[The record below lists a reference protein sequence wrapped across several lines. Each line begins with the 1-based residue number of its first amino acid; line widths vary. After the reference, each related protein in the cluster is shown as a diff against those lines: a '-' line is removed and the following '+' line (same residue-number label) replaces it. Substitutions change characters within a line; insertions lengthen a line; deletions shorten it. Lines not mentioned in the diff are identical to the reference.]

1 MKTIIDDI
9 VKLVA
14 NGWRPYRG
22 HVENRVYAEV
32 SCPHA
37 PLSDDAKAAGA
48 KRGKAVPSWFCRA
61 DIFLCLGCGR
71 RCSLNRPKGFQ
82 APLPI
87 KYPNSQKTP
96 YTLTPQEMVTKLR
109 LLTVNQAAYCLNA
122 SQGQIYNWIAEGR
135 LRRLKERPVRI
146 PVEDVREEMER
157 IAE

>member
-22 HVENRVYAEV
+22 HVESRVYAEV

-37 PLSDDAKAAGA
+37 PLSDDDKAAGA

-71 RCSLNRPKGFQ
+71 RCTLSRPKGFQ

-87 KYPNSQKTP
+87 KYPNNQEMP
-96 YTLTPQEMVTKLR
+96 YALTPQEMVTKLR

-122 SQGQIYNWIAEGR
+122 SQGQVYNWIAEGR
-135 LRRLKERPVRI
+135 LRRLEERPVRI
-146 PVEDVREEMER
+146 PAEDVREEMEK